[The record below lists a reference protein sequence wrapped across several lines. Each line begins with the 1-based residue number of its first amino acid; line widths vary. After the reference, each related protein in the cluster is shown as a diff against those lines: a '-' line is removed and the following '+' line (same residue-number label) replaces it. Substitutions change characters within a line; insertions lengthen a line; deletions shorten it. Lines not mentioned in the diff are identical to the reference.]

1 MTAPQVTGFDKISP
15 TALLVAYARQF
26 SDIPYATELAQ
37 LVNAQVVFDQY
48 ANNGQKKLFH
58 LGPIV
63 EARFKAVNYV
73 LAKFEGTQV
82 IELASGLL
90 PRGMVM
96 SQNPNIIFVESD
108 LPSMASFKKQIV
120 TQLIGE
126 RSNLYFEAIDVTKK
140 PNQLPLHADYLRSDQ
155 KVIILCEG
163 LLHYLTFPEKEQV
176 FANIREMLRCYGGV
190 WITPDLTTKKRA
202 LRMQGYNKAAQKLFQ
217 AISKTTD
224 RSLIENSF
232 NDIEHVKRFVLE
244 QGFSIKEYSQLEV
257 MDELISLKQ
266 WAVVPD
272 SIKSILAETPVFALT
287 LIEAENDPIQA
298 TSLSS
303 DLSDCVVLN

>member
-1 MTAPQVTGFDKISP
+1 MATPKITEFDKISP

-26 SDIPYATELAQ
+26 SDIPYATEIAQ
-37 LVNAQVVFDQY
+37 LVNARMVFNQH
-48 ANNGQKKLFH
+48 ATNATNGQNQLFH
-58 LGPIV
+58 LVPIF
-63 EARFKAVNYV
+63 EARFKAVNHV
-73 LAKFEGTQV
+73 LAQFEGTQV

-96 SQNPNIIFVESD
+96 SRTPNIIFVESD
-108 LPSMASFKKQIV
+108 LPSMVAFKKQIV

-140 PNQLPLHADYLRSDQ
+140 PNQLPLHADYLRDE

-163 LLHYLTFPEKEQV
+163 LLPYLTFPEKEQV
-176 FANIREMLRCYGGV
+176 FANVREMLQRYGGV

-224 RSLIENSF
+224 RSFLENSF
-232 NDIEHVKRFVLE
+232 DDMEHVKKFVLE
-244 QGFSIKEYSQLEV
+244 QGFNIKEYSQLEV
-257 MDELISLKQ
+257 IDELTTLKA
-266 WAVVPD
+266 WGIAPD
-272 SIKSILAETPVFALT
+272 SIQPMLAETPVFALT
-287 LIEAENDPIQA
+287 LGEPTGDHLF
-298 TSLSS
+298 T
-303 DLSDCVVLN
+303 

>member
-1 MTAPQVTGFDKISP
+1 MAEPQVTDFNKISP

-26 SDIPYATELAQ
+26 SDIPYATEIAQ
-37 LVNAQVVFDQY
+37 HVNAQMVFDQH
-48 ANNGQKKLFH
+48 ANNGQKKLVH
-58 LGPIV
+58 LMPIV
-63 EARFKAVNYV
+63 EARFKAVNHV
-73 LAKFEGTQV
+73 LAKFESTQI

-108 LPSMASFKKQIV
+108 LPSMISLKKQIV

-126 RSNLYFEAIDVTKK
+126 RSNLYFEAIDVTKT
-140 PNQLPLHADYLRSDQ
+140 NQLLLDADYLRDE

-163 LLHYLTFPEKEQV
+163 LLHYLTFPEKKQV
-176 FANIREMLRCYGGV
+176 FANIREMLRRYGGV

-217 AISKTTD
+217 AIYKTTD

-232 NDIEHVKRFVLE
+232 NDTEHVKRFVLE
-244 QGFSIKEYSQLEV
+244 QGFNIQEYSQLEV
-257 MDELISLKQ
+257 INQLASLQ
-266 WAVVPD
+266 QLGITPD
-272 SIKSILAETPVFALT
+272 SIKPILAETPIFALT
-287 LIEAENDPIQA
+287 PRCLIAGSTAPESMEPRCSA
-298 TSLSS
+298 
-303 DLSDCVVLN
+303 